1 MLMPYVSAQITIGRP
16 LMHLTT
22 LHTSML
28 TDYGLN
34 NEDSI
39 PPTSTS
45 AAETNQ
51 PPFQPASGRGA
62 LLKSMTY
69 RDNYMSNEMKDLYIG
84 LTRLETV
91 QESPFDNNFSVL
103 S

>member
-1 MLMPYVSAQITIGRP
+1 MLMLYVSAQITIGRP
-16 LMHLTT
+16 VMHLTT

-28 TDYGLN
+28 TDYGLDN
-34 NEDSI
+34 QDSI

-84 LTRLETV
+84 C
-91 QESPFDNNFSVL
+91 QEWKQYRKSRSTTISVC
-103 S
+103 